1 MDALFQILYSLGIAA
16 ATLSALWRCWQ
27 RLRFY
32 LHMLQLES
40 YKPPRFRSWLRSR
53 GRSQIVR
60 ISHILGLL
68 LVATAA
74 FHRYGAVA
82 AALLWTIAFASSRHY
97 LGFQIKKP
105 IAFTGRMKRLA
116 GAAFVCATAPVA
128 GGALLAFSAG
138 PLQGAAGYLLG
149 WLAADLLAPLWVLLA
164 AYLMAPYERWL
175 QNGFK
180 RQATETLRRR
190 TDLQVI
196 GVTGSY
202 GKTSVKFIVAE
213 ILRQRGNVLATPGS
227 YNTPMGICL
236 VINEQLKPEHQ
247 LLVLEMG
254 MRYRGDLREL
264 CAIAAPDLG
273 IVTSVGP
280 AHLETMGSIEAI
292 AAEKSDLLGGLKPGG
307 VAVLN
312 ADDPNVEAMAA
323 RAPGKVWRV
332 SAGAVPDADIVARD
346 LVYGPEGLSFI
357 VRDDTG
363 AEHPFRSQLLGQH
376 NVVNILLGV
385 AVGRH
390 YGMRLRQIAHAVA
403 RIEPIE
409 HRLQLRR
416 QGTYTIIDDAFN
428 ANPVGAR
435 HALDVLGAFTGGQ
448 RVVVTPGM
456 VELGARQEEENRLFG
471 EHMAGQVDLAILI
484 GDEQTRP
491 IQEGLRRRAFPEDH
505 ILIYPSFSDARAYL
519 DCHLQAGDTV
529 LFENDLPD
537 TYNARS

>member
-1 MDALFQILYSLGIAA
+1 MDLLFPTLYGLGIAA
-16 ATLSALWRCWQ
+16 ATLTALWRGWQ

-32 LHMLQLES
+32 LHMLQLET
-40 YKPPRFRSWLRSR
+40 YKPPRFWSWLLSR
-53 GRSQIVR
+53 GRDQVLR
-60 ISHILGLL
+60 VSHLLGLL
-68 LVATAA
+68 LIAA
-74 FHRYGAVA
+74 AALHRYGAVA
-82 AALLWTIAFASSRHY
+82 AAFLWAIAFASSRHY

-105 IAFTGRMKRLA
+105 IAFTPRMKRLA
-116 GAAFVCATAPVA
+116 AATVGCAAVPVVA
-128 GGALLAFSAG
+128 GSVLAFSTT

-149 WLAADLLAPLWVLLA
+149 WLVADLLAPLWVLLA
-164 AYLMAPYERWL
+164 AYITAPYERGI
-175 QNGFK
+175 QEGFK
-180 RQATETLRRR
+180 RQARSTLHQR

-196 GVTGSY
+196 AVTGSY

-213 ILRQRGNVLATPGS
+213 ILRQRANVLATPGS

-236 VINEQLKPEHQ
+236 VVNEQLKPEHQ
-247 LLVLEMG
+247 MLILEMG
-254 MRYRGDLREL
+254 MRYRGDIREL
-264 CAIAAPDLG
+264 CGIASPDLG

-292 AAEKSDLLGGLKPGG
+292 AAEKGDLLAGLKPGG
-307 VAVLN
+307 IAVLN
-312 ADDPNVEAMAA
+312 ADDPHVDEMAA

-332 SAGAVPDADIVARD
+332 SAGATLNADILARD
-346 LVYGPEGLSFI
+346 ITYGPEGVAFI

-376 NVVNILLGV
+376 NVLNILLGV

-390 YGMRLRQIAHAVA
+390 YGLRLRQIAHAVA

-435 HALDVLGAFTGGQ
+435 HALDVLGAFTGGK
-448 RVVVTPGM
+448 RVIVTPGM
-456 VELGARQEEENRLFG
+456 VELGARQEEENRIFG
-471 EHMAGQVDLAILI
+471 EYMAGKVDLALLI
-484 GDEQTRP
+484 GAEQTRP
-491 IQEGLRRRAFPEDH
+491 IQEGLRRKNFPEDR
-505 ILIYPSFSDARAYL
+505 LLVYPSFADARAYL
-519 DCHLQAGDTV
+519 DSHLKAGDTV

>member
-16 ATLSALWRCWQ
+16 ATLTALWRVWQ

-40 YKPPRFRSWLRSR
+40 YKPTRFQAWLRSR
-53 GRSQIVR
+53 GRGQILR
-60 ISHILGLL
+60 LSHGIGLVL
-68 LVATAA
+68 IAIAA
-74 FHRYGAVA
+74 WHRFGAVA
-82 AALLWTIAFASSRHY
+82 AAMLWTVAFASSRHY
-97 LGFQIKKP
+97 LGFPVKKP
-105 IAFTGRMKRLA
+105 LVFTGRMKRLA
-116 GAAFVCATAPVA
+116 ATAAACAAAPVA
-128 GGALLAFSAG
+128 GGVLLAFSPG

-149 WLAADLLAPLWVLLA
+149 WLVADLLAPLWVLLA
-164 AYLMAPYERWL
+164 SYLTLPYERRL
-175 QNGFK
+175 QEGFK
-180 RQATETLRRR
+180 RQASAILRRR
-190 TDLQVI
+190 TDLQVVA
-196 GVTGSY
+196 VTGSY

-213 ILRQRGNVLATPGS
+213 ILRQRFNVLATPGS

-236 VINEQLKPEHQ
+236 VVNEQLKPEHQ
-247 LLVLEMG
+247 MLILEMG
-254 MRYRGDLREL
+254 MRYRGDIREL
-264 CAIAAPDLG
+264 CDIASPDLG
-273 IVTSVGP
+273 IVTSVGQ

-307 VAVLN
+307 VTVLN
-312 ADDPNVEAMAA
+312 ADDPRVGAMAV
-323 RAPGKVWRV
+323 RAPGKIWRV
-332 SAGAVPDADIVARD
+332 SAGAAPDADIQARD
-346 LVYGPEGLSFI
+346 ITYGPEGVSFT

-376 NVVNILLGV
+376 NVLNILLGV

-390 YGMRLRQIAHAVA
+390 YGLRLRQIAHAVT

-456 VELGARQEEENRLFG
+456 VELGDRQEEENRLFG
-471 EHMAGQVDLAILI
+471 EYMTGKVDIAILI
-484 GDEQTRP
+484 GAEQTRP
-491 IQEGLRRRAFPEDH
+491 IQEGLRRNAFPEES
-505 ILIYPSFSDARAYL
+505 ILVYPSFADAHAYL
-519 DCHLQAGDTV
+519 DAHLKAGDTV